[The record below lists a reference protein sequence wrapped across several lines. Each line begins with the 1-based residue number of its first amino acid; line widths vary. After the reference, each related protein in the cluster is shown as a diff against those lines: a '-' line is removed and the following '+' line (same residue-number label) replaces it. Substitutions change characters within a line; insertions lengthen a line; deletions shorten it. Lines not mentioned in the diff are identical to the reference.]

1 MKNSVSRRIFLKFAL
16 SAPVVLWASQAAFA
30 AKTSTVALS
39 TIELSDLL
47 FMREEEKV
55 ARDVYITLYNT
66 WGHKT
71 FEKISKS
78 EQQHMDTMKK
88 MLDKY
93 GVADPAQPIVGA
105 FTNPVLQNLYTT
117 LVAQGSTSLIEAL
130 KVGCTIE
137 EVDMIDLQRA
147 IDNSTHSDLDR
158 AYQSLMAGSANHLEA
173 FVTALA
179 ALGVSY
185 TPQYIS
191 QEMFDEI
198 TKN

>member
-1 MKNSVSRRIFLKFAL
+1 MKNSVSRRVFLKFAL
-16 SAPVVLWASQAAFA
+16 STPIVLLVSRPAF
-30 AKTSTVALS
+30 AKTSTAALS
-39 TIELSDLL
+39 DIELSDLL
-47 FMREEEKV
+47 YMREEEKV
-55 ARDVYITLYNT
+55 ARDVYLTLYNT

-71 FEKISKS
+71 FDKISKS

-93 GVADPAQPIVGA
+93 GVADPALPGVGTFINA
-105 FTNPVLQNLYTT
+105 VLQNLYNT
-117 LVAQGSTSLIEAL
+117 LVLKGSVSLIEGL

-137 EVDMIDLQRA
+137 EVDLIDLQKA

-158 AYQSLMAGSANHLEA
+158 AYQSLMAGSENHLEA

-179 ALGVSY
+179 ELGVIY

-191 QEMFDEI
+191 QELFDEI